1 METVL
6 LPALI
11 NGAIDGVTLF
21 LVAVG
26 LNLIFGVMGVL
37 NVAHGSFYAIGAFAA
52 ASAWGLL
59 AAGHLTPWL
68 TYPALFVIAAVV
80 GSACG
85 PLVERTLLR
94 STYTAET
101 RTQAESLQLLITYAL
116 FLILEDVQ
124 RIVWG
129 VQPYYT
135 GQGLLLLGRSQIAGM
150 SYTNYQLLLMPV
162 GAAVFLALRWFLRH
176 AAIGRFVVAATESP
190 DMAYAMGI
198 NVNWVRGFAFA
209 LGTAL
214 AALGGALSS
223 PTIGVSL
230 GIGADMAVL
239 SFAVAAVAGLG
250 QIEGAL
256 LASLIIGVARAF
268 AVFTAPELSSVAP
281 FVIMVL
287 VLVFKPYGLMGVPQ
301 RRRI

>member
-1 METVL
+1 METVVI
-6 LPALI
+6 PTFV
-11 NGAIDGVTLF
+11 NGLIDGGTLF

-59 AAGHLTPWL
+59 AAAHVTPWL
-68 TYPALFVIAAVV
+68 TFPALFVIAAAI
-80 GSACG
+80 GGTCG
-85 PLVERTLLR
+85 PLVERSLLR
-94 STYTAET
+94 FTYAAES

-116 FLILEDVQ
+116 FLVLEDVQ
-124 RIVWG
+124 KMVWG

-135 GQGLLLLGRSQIAGM
+135 GQALLLLGRSRIAGL
-150 SYTNYQLLLMPV
+150 SYTNYQLLLIPLA
-162 GAAVFLALRWFLRH
+162 AAVFLALRWFLRR
-176 AAIGRFVVAATESP
+176 AAAGRFVVAVIESP

-198 NVNWVRGFAFA
+198 NVGWVRGFAFA

-223 PTIGVSL
+223 PTIGVSI

-239 SFAVAAVAGLG
+239 SFAVAAVGGLG
-250 QIEGAL
+250 QIEGAVI
-256 LASLIIGVARAF
+256 ASLIIGIAHAL
-268 AVFTAPELSSVAP
+268 AVFVFPELSSVAP
-281 FVIMVL
+281 FVIMLVVL
-287 VLVFKPYGLMGVPQ
+287 LFKPYGLMGVPQ